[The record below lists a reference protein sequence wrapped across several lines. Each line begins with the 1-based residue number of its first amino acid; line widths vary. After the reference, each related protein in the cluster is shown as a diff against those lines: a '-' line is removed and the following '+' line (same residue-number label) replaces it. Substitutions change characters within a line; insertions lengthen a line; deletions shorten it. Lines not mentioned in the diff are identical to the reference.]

1 MLDISS
7 FDFCGQMRRSEN
19 VINQCYNLQINANM
33 DRSGTFAASNFEVE
47 IEKLALINHE
57 KVSSVK
63 AQQTEMSKRCAW
75 GENAGLRWYK
85 R

>member
-7 FDFCGQMRRSEN
+7 SEFCGQMRRSE
-19 VINQCYNLQINANM
+19 INQCYNLQINTNM

-47 IEKLALINHE
+47 IEKLAPINNE
-57 KVSSVK
+57 KAPVPSVK